1 MFDYRQRGFYTM
13 DAGLSVSCVCLS
25 GCEWWGEL
33 CQGHQ
38 SEYSTDYPTVL
49 LQNKSTAG
57 HEHYNSE
64 WMELTLFFQN
74 LINKARTAIFNEDFN

>member
-1 MFDYRQRGFYTM
+1 MFGYRQRGCYTM

-25 GCEWWGEL
+25 GCGWWGEL
-33 CQGHQ
+33 CQGHK
-38 SEYSTDYPTVL
+38 SEYSTDCPTVL